1 MRTPSLWAIV
11 ILLVVVLLLFG
22 ARRLPDIVASV
33 GKSLKIFKREVK
45 DLTAD
50 VTGDGASREVPAPS
64 AAPTDT
70 STTASTGSGRS
81 RS

>member
-50 VTGDGASREVPAPS
+50 VAGDAAPRDVPA
-64 AAPTDT
+64 AEPTGT

>member
-11 ILLVVVLLLFG
+11 VLVVLVVMLFG
-22 ARRLPDIVASV
+22 ARRLPDVAASV

-64 AAPTDT
+64 AAPTGT